1 MEPNLIFP
9 PPQCLGSIFHM
20 ATLNLR
26 TLSAGPAP
34 TSPCPVQLLQSD
46 LR

>member
-1 MEPNLIFP
+1 MELNLIFP
-9 PPQCLGSIFHM
+9 HPQCLGSIFHV
-20 ATLNLR
+20 AALNFR

-34 TSPCPVQLLQSD
+34 TSPCPAQLLQSD

>member
-9 PPQCLGSIFHM
+9 DPQYLGSIFHM
-20 ATLNLR
+20 APLSFR